1 MEQDNKT
8 EEKIQEAARQ
18 VFLEK
23 GFDGARMQEIADK
36 ANINKAM
43 LHYYFRTKNKLFEKV
58 FEDAFKKFIPQVG
71 QIMLS
76 DDDLVIKIKSFI
88 STYIDLLLDNQ
99 FLPLFIMKEITRNP
113 KIVENLITI
122 KFSEILEAF
131 QYFIDDEVA
140 KGKIKPV
147 DAKNLIINIVS
158 MCIFP
163 FIAQPMMLTFFEM
176 KNDEYDKL
184 MIDRKEVVFE
194 VINLWLRP

>member
-1 MEQDNKT
+1 MIENNT
-8 EEKIQEAARQ
+8 EEKILEAARQ

-36 ANINKAM
+36 AEINKAM
-43 LHYYFRTKNKLFEKV
+43 LHYYFRKKDKLFEKV

-76 DDDLVIKIKSFI
+76 DDDLIIKIKSFI
-88 STYIDLLLDNQ
+88 STYIDLLMQNQ

-113 KIVENLITI
+113 KIIENLITI
-122 KFSEILEAF
+122 KFSEVLEAF
-131 QYFIDDEVA
+131 QYFIDDEVV
-140 KGKIKPV
+140 KGKIKSV

-163 FIAQPMMLTFFEM
+163 FIAQPMMLTFFDM
-176 KNDEYDKL
+176 KTEEYNKL

-194 VINLWLRP
+194 VINLWLKP

>member
-1 MEQDNKT
+1 MIENNT
-8 EEKIQEAARQ
+8 EEKILEAARQ

-36 ANINKAM
+36 AEINKAM
-43 LHYYFRTKNKLFEKV
+43 LHYYFRKKDKLFEKV

-76 DDDLVIKIKSFI
+76 DDDLIIKIKSFI
-88 STYIDLLLDNQ
+88 STYIDLLMQNQ

-113 KIVENLITI
+113 KIIENLITI
-122 KFSEILEAF
+122 KFSEVLEAF

-140 KGKIKPV
+140 NGKIKSI

-176 KNDEYDKL
+176 KTEEYNKL

-194 VINLWLRP
+194 VISLWLKP

>member
-1 MEQDNKT
+1 MIENNT
-8 EEKIQEAARQ
+8 EEKILEAARQ

-23 GFDGARMQEIADK
+23 GFDGTRMQEIADK

-43 LHYYFRTKNKLFEKV
+43 LHYYFRKKDKLFEKV
-58 FEDAFKKFIPQVG
+58 FEDAFKRFIPQVG

-76 DDDLVIKIKSFI
+76 DDDLIIKIKFFI

-113 KIVENLITI
+113 KIIENLITI
-122 KFSEILEAF
+122 KFSEVIEAF
-131 QYFIDDEVA
+131 QYFIDDEVS

-147 DAKNLIINIVS
+147 DAKHLIINVVS

-163 FIAQPMMLTFFEM
+163 FIAQPMILTIFEM
-176 KNDEYDKL
+176 NLETYNKL
-184 MIDRKEVVFE
+184 MIDRKAIVFE
-194 VINLWLRP
+194 VINLWLKP

>member
-1 MEQDNKT
+1 MIENNT
-8 EEKIQEAARQ
+8 EEKILEAARQ

-43 LHYYFRTKNKLFEKV
+43 LHYYFRKKDNLFEKV

-76 DDDLVIKIKSFI
+76 DSDLIIKIKSFI
-88 STYIDLLLDNQ
+88 STYIDLLLHNQ

-113 KIVENLITI
+113 KIIENLITI
-122 KFSEILEAF
+122 RFSEVFEAF
-131 QYFIDDEVA
+131 QYFIDEEVA
-140 KGKIKPV
+140 NGKIKPV
-147 DAKNLIINIVS
+147 DAKHLIINIVS

-194 VINLWLRP
+194 VINLWLKP

>member
-1 MEQDNKT
+1 MIENNT
-8 EEKIQEAARQ
+8 EEKILEAARQ

-36 ANINKAM
+36 AEINKAM
-43 LHYYFRTKNKLFEKV
+43 LHYYFRKKDKLFEKV
-58 FEDAFKKFIPQVG
+58 FEDAIKKFIPQVG

-76 DDDLVIKIKSFI
+76 DDDLIIKIKSFI
-88 STYIDLLLDNQ
+88 STYIDLLMQNQ

-113 KIVENLITI
+113 KIIENLITI
-122 KFSEILEAF
+122 KFSEVLEAF
-131 QYFIDDEVA
+131 QYFIDDEVV
-140 KGKIKPV
+140 KGKIKSV

-163 FIAQPMMLTFFEM
+163 FIAQPMMLTFFDM
-176 KNDEYDKL
+176 KTEEYNKL

-194 VINLWLRP
+194 VINLWLKP